1 MERSMTARASGS
13 RPRLVGLLT
22 AAVAC
27 STPVADVGG
36 LSTGSSDSGGDPT
49 GAPAGSSGM
58 GSGSTSA
65 GSTGGA
71 GSTAGGTLPAETDD
85 TADDTGPSLVLDVAN
100 DTPPGGC
107 ASEVGDS
114 IYLLDVDA
122 ALHRIFPASLEVEF
136 LGTPACTGVSNAQAL
151 TVDRTGVLWAMM
163 IDDAGNRA
171 IYTIDPISLACDA
184 TDFVD
189 PIVENIGVNSLAF
202 VADAPDSETE
212 SLYIGANVGG
222 SFDVQNPL
230 SLGRV
235 DLDTMDMEIVGTA
248 ALVPTGYYQIADLTG
263 TGDSRLFGFFPGD
276 VAAIAELDESNSSIV
291 SDEVLDFGVGSP
303 WAFAQWAGRLWLF
316 SSSGDPGSDIRAWDP
331 ITGDVEQIHPGIG
344 VSVVGAAVSTCA
356 PYQPEG

>member
-1 MERSMTARASGS
+1 MSTRAPGL
-13 RPRLVGLLT
+13 RLHLVGLL
-22 AAVAC
+22 ACAVAC
-27 STPVADVGG
+27 SSPVADVGG
-36 LSTGSSDSGGDPT
+36 LSTGSSGGGETT
-49 GAPAGSSGM
+49 GASATSSETSST
-58 GSGSTSA
+58 SGSATPA
-65 GSTGGA
+65 STGGA
-71 GSTAGGTLPAETDD
+71 ESSDGGTSSAD
-85 TADDTGPSLVLDVAN
+85 TRADTGPSLLLDVGN
-100 DTPPGGC
+100 DTPPVGC
-107 ASEVGDS
+107 DSEVGDF
-114 IYLLDVDA
+114 IYLLDVEA
-122 ALHRIFPASLEVEF
+122 GLHRIAPASLEVES
-136 LGTPACTGVSNAQAL
+136 LGTPACDGASGAMAL
-151 TVDRTGVLWAMM
+151 TVDRTGMLWAMM
-163 IDDAGNRA
+163 VDGAGYRA
-171 IYTIDPISLACDA
+171 IYTIDPISLACTA

-189 PIVENIGVNSLAF
+189 PIAENIGVNSLAF

-222 SFDVQNPL
+222 SFDFENPL

-291 SDEVLDFGVGSP
+291 SNEMLDFGVGSP

-316 SSSGDPGSDIRAWDP
+316 SSSGNPGSDIRAWDP
-331 ITGDVEQIHPGIG
+331 ITGDVEEIHPGIG